1 MKILIK
7 NNTLQSMFQ
16 EASATKMVQ
25 YMTIQG
31 DSYHPWYHHY
41 FAAPSLAGLWD
52 QYKLNIIH
60 LYPIFHTHWIIF
72 NLFCSP
78 TPCRVMRFMC
88 IIFNHIPW
96 SVFNI
101 HYSLNQSYSIF
112 IVLYSTYFATPPLAG
127 WWQSLVVEEYGTGIC
142 RLPTPVCCN
151 LDLVFD
157 IAQVVFG
164 ILVFGVWYFW
174 YLG

>member
-7 NNTLQSMFQ
+7 TIRCNPCCRRHLPQRWSSIWQYKVAVVIPDIIIITLDPY
-16 EASATKMVQ
+16 SA
-25 YMTIQG
+25 
-31 DSYHPWYHHY
+31 Y

-142 RLPTPVCCN
+142 RLPTPA
-151 LDLVFD
+151 F
-157 IAQVVFG
+157 A
-164 ILVFGVWYFW
+164 
-174 YLG
+174 